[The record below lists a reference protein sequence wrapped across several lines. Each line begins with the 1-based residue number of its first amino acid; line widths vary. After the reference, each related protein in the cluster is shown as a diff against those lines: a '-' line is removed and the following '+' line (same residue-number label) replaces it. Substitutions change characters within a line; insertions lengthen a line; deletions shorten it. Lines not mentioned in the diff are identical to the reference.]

1 MDFLHHFN
9 KRELLIGAFRYYLGR
24 KTASA
29 FFFADSL
36 AKSWPDLSR
45 GIQAIIKSELEEAFT
60 LDDNARAEGRKD
72 RYLGDDG
79 DRAMWE
85 KVRSNWREKA

>member
-1 MDFLHHFN
+1 MDFLTHFN

-24 KTASA
+24 RSASA
-29 FFFADSL
+29 YYFADSL
-36 AKSWPDLSR
+36 AKAWPDLSR
-45 GIQAIIKSELEEAFT
+45 GIQAILKGELEEAFT
-60 LDDNARAEGRKD
+60 LDDNARAAGRED

-79 DRAMWE
+79 DRVMWE